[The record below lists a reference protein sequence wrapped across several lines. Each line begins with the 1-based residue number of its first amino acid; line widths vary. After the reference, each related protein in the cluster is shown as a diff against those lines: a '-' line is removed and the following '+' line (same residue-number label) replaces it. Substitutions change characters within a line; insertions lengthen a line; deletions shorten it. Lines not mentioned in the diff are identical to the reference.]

1 MPHRQFVFALPKA
14 LRIFFRHDRRL
25 FGHVSRLIYRIIQ
38 EFYRQAAGRPIRTGV
53 ITAHQTFGDMLR
65 WNPHFH
71 SIVLEGGFDEQ
82 GTFVYIPLGH
92 LETLT
97 ELLRRRVIALLVAH
111 KLLDRRFARNML
123 SWRHSGFSV
132 DNSVRIL
139 DRGVQRS
146 LAEYISRPAISLKK
160 IRYEPFKGR
169 VLFHTTY
176 SEYFK
181 ENVHLFDPLDFLA
194 ELTQHIPPARVQ
206 LIRRYGL
213 YSSRIKGHWT
223 RMPYVLQRAPSGW
236 TSHNDDAAATAS
248 NRAESG
254 VGSPTREVP
263 ATETDAPDARARRR
277 AWARLRARVYE
288 VDPLVCP
295 RCGARLRVIAVIQ
308 NPVQITK
315 ILNHLVRTGRA
326 PPGLDPTTLN

>member
-14 LRIFFRHDRRL
+14 LRHDRRL
-25 FGHVSRLIYRIIQ
+25 FGHVSQLIYRIIQ
-38 EFYRQAAGRPIRTGV
+38 EFYHQAAGRPIRTGV
-53 ITAHQTFGDMLR
+53 IIAHQTFGDMLR

-71 SIVLEGGFDEQ
+71 AIVLEGGFDEQ
-82 GTFVYIPLGH
+82 GTFGYIPLGH
-92 LETLT
+92 LQAMT
-97 ELLRRRVIALLVAH
+97 ELPRRRVVALLVAH

-123 SWRHSGFSV
+123 SWRHSGFSI

-146 LAEYISRPAISLKK
+146 LADYVSRPAISLNK

-176 SEYFK
+176 SDYFK

-213 YSSRIKGHWT
+213 YSSRSKGHWT
-223 RMPYVLQRAPSGW
+223 RMPYVLQRAPPGW
-236 TSHNDDAAATAS
+236 TDGRMDGWTDG
-248 NRAESG
+248 RMDES
-254 VGSPTREVP
+254 
-263 ATETDAPDARARRR
+263 
-277 AWARLRARVYE
+277 
-288 VDPLVCP
+288 
-295 RCGARLRVIAVIQ
+295 
-308 NPVQITK
+308 K
-315 ILNHLVRTGRA
+315 
-326 PPGLDPTTLN
+326 

>member
-1 MPHRQFVFALPKA
+1 M
-14 LRIFFRHDRRL
+14 
-25 FGHVSRLIYRIIQ
+25 
-38 EFYRQAAGRPIRTGV
+38 
-53 ITAHQTFGDMLR
+53 
-65 WNPHFH
+65 
-71 SIVLEGGFDEQ
+71 
-82 GTFVYIPLGH
+82 
-92 LETLT
+92 
-97 ELLRRRVIALLVAH
+97 
-111 KLLDRRFARNML
+111 
-123 SWRHSGFSV
+123 
-132 DNSVRIL
+132 
-139 DRGVQRS
+139 
-146 LAEYISRPAISLKK
+146 
-160 IRYEPFKGR
+160 
-169 VLFHTTY
+169 LFHTTY

-223 RMPYVLQRAPSGW
+223 GMPYVLQRAPSGW

-277 AWARLRARVYE
+277 AWARLLARVYE
-288 VDPLVCP
+288 VDPLVRP

>member
-1 MPHRQFVFALPKA
+1 
-14 LRIFFRHDRRL
+14 
-25 FGHVSRLIYRIIQ
+25 
-38 EFYRQAAGRPIRTGV
+38 
-53 ITAHQTFGDMLR
+53 MLR

-92 LETLT
+92 LETMT
-97 ELLRRRVIALLVAH
+97 ELLRRRVIALLVAR

-139 DRGVQRS
+139 DPGVQRS
-146 LAEYISRPAISLKK
+146 LAEYVSRPAISLKK

-176 SEYFK
+176 SDYFK

-194 ELTQHIPPARVQ
+194 ELTQHIPPARMQ

-223 RMPYVLQRAPSGW
+223 RMAYVLQRAPSGW
-236 TSHNDDAAATAS
+236 TSQVDETGATAS
-248 NRAESG
+248 NRA
-254 VGSPTREVP
+254 GSREVP
-263 ATETDAPDARARRR
+263 PTETDAPDARERRH
-277 AWARLRARVYE
+277 AWARLLARVYE

-308 NPVQITK
+308 NPVQIKK
-315 ILNHLVRTGRA
+315 ILNHLVKAGRA
-326 PPGLDPTTLN
+326 PPGLDPIPLS

>member
-25 FGHVSRLIYRIIQ
+25 FGHVSRLIYRIVQ
-38 EFYRQAAGRPIRTGV
+38 EFYQQAAGRPIRTGV

-92 LETLT
+92 LETMT
-97 ELLRRRVIALLVAH
+97 ELLRRRVIALLVAR

-139 DRGVQRS
+139 DPGVQRS
-146 LAEYISRPAISLKK
+146 LAEYVSRPAISLKK

-176 SEYFK
+176 SDYFK

-194 ELTQHIPPARVQ
+194 ELTQHIPPARMQ

-223 RMPYVLQRAPSGW
+223 RMAYVLQRAPSGW
-236 TSHNDDAAATAS
+236 TSQVDETGATAS
-248 NRAESG
+248 NRA
-254 VGSPTREVP
+254 GSREVP
-263 ATETDAPDARARRR
+263 PTETDAPDARERRH
-277 AWARLRARVYE
+277 AWARLLARVYE

-308 NPVQITK
+308 NPVQIKK
-315 ILNHLVRTGRA
+315 ILNHLVKAGRA
-326 PPGLDPTTLN
+326 PPGLDPIPLS